1 MASKTTKQQEP
12 TQDQEAPQAE
22 PQIPAAPQA
31 TAPAPEV
38 LEVPAALTIHDL
50 ATLMEVDPIEV
61 IKQLMR
67 LGQMLTIN
75 DVLEHEAAAQIA
87 EVFGFQVQASVEE
100 ESGPASLV
108 ISQDEE
114 DADQLEPRPP
124 VVTILGHVDHGKT
137 TLLDAI
143 RKTNVVA
150 QEAGGITQ
158 HIGAYQVQADGK
170 TITFLDTPGH
180 EAFTAMRARGA
191 QVTDIAVL
199 VIAADDGIMP
209 QTLEAI
215 DHVKAAGVGV
225 PQIIAINKVD
235 RPEADQER
243 VKRQLSENDLLI
255 EEWGGDIIAIPVSA
269 LKGEGISD
277 LLENMLV
284 VAEVADLKA
293 NPNQMARG
301 VVVEARVDKSKGP
314 VATVLVQT
322 GTLRPGDNVVAGSVR
337 GRVRAMLSYQ
347 GQQIEEAGPSVPV
360 EILGLNDIPQAG
372 DILTG
377 MPDEKSAR
385 ERVEELERE
394 RHAQG
399 GRGDGVTLE
408 EIYSRI
414 ESGEVKALNLIVK
427 TDVQGSIDAV
437 RAALEPLS
445 TEQTKVNLI
454 HAATGSITEGDVM
467 LAAAS
472 EAIIV
477 GFNSPVEPGA
487 RTLATQENLDVRFYD
502 IIYNLID
509 DIEKALKGLL
519 DPVTRDVL
527 QGYATVRAIFS
538 MGRRGNVAGIYVNE
552 GVIARG
558 ARIRV
563 MRNDSLLYEGPISS
577 LRHFKDDV
585 REINTGLEGGIVV
598 EGFQDYKEGDILEAH
613 LTETEPVE

>member
-1 MASKTTKQQEP
+1 MASKNTKKQEP
-12 TQDQEAPQAE
+12 PKEEEAAQTEPQA
-22 PQIPAAPQA
+22 PAAPQPA
-31 TAPAPEV
+31 APAPEV
-38 LEVPAALTIHDL
+38 LEVPAALTVHDL
-50 ATLMEVDPIEV
+50 ASLMEVDPIEV

-75 DVLEHEAAAQIA
+75 DVLDHEAAAEIA
-87 EVFGFQVQASVEE
+87 GVFGFDVQASAEE
-100 ESGPASLV
+100 ESGPGSLV

-143 RKTNVVA
+143 RKTNVVSE
-150 QEAGGITQ
+150 EAGGITQ

-199 VIAADDGIMP
+199 VVAADDGIMP

-215 DHVKAAGVGV
+215 DHVRAAGV
-225 PQIIAINKVD
+225 PQIVAINKVD

-243 VKRQLSENDLLI
+243 VKRQLSENDILI
-255 EEWGGDIIAIPVSA
+255 EEWGGDVISVPVSA
-269 LKGEGISD
+269 LKGEGISE
-277 LLENMLV
+277 LLDNMLV

-322 GTLRPGDNVVAGSVR
+322 GTLRAGDNVVAGSVR
-337 GRVRAMLSYQ
+337 GRIRAMLGDQ
-347 GQQIEEAGPSVPV
+347 GQQVSEAGPSVPV
-360 EILGLNDIPQAG
+360 EILGLNDLPMAG

-385 ERVEELERE
+385 EKVKALERE

-454 HAATGSITEGDVM
+454 HAATGSITESDVM

-472 EAIIV
+472 DAIIV

-519 DPVTRDVL
+519 APVTRDVL

-538 MGRRGNVAGIYVNE
+538 MGRRGNVAGIYVND
-552 GVIARG
+552 GVISRG

-585 REINTGLEGGIVV
+585 REVNAGLEGGIVV
-598 EGFQDYKEGDILEAH
+598 DGFQDYKEGDILEGH